1 VILLAMLVETAA
13 SLAGPWPLKIIIDNV
28 VGSHKMSPWLD
39 HLVRPLLEG
48 GGKLQVAGLAAPAF
62 VVIAILGAI
71 ATYVDNYYAESVGQW
86 VANDLRLRT
95 YHHLQRLS
103 LGYYDTHQPGN
114 LLSTMTTD
122 IQTLQGF
129 ASSSTLDIL
138 VDMLT
143 IVAMRGLIFWLNW
156 DFTLIA
162 VAVTYVGDR

>member
-1 VILLAMLVETAA
+1 
-13 SLAGPWPLKIIIDNV
+13 
-28 VGSHKMSPWLD
+28 
-39 HLVRPLLEG
+39 
-48 GGKLQVAGLAAPAF
+48 
-62 VVIAILGAI
+62 
-71 ATYVDNYYAESVGQW
+71 

-103 LGYYDTHQPGN
+103 LGYYDTHQTGN

-143 IVAMRGLIFWLNW
+143 IVAMRSLMFWLNW